1 MTAPLDRRIFLAG
14 ASATALWPLCAS
26 APDDALAAT
35 DGAALPI
42 TEVAPGLF
50 VHQGEHALMT
60 EANEGGI
67 ANIGFFVGTEAV
79 AVIDTGGSARQGAR
93 LLAAIQTVT
102 DRPIR
107 YVINTHMHPD
117 HVFGNAAFAR
127 TGAAYVGHKN
137 LPRGLAARAEHY
149 LDSNARLMKDALQ
162 GTEIVLATQLVE
174 FEAELDL
181 GGRTL
186 RLVAHRTAH
195 TDNDLTVRDSAGGWL
210 WASDL
215 VFMEHIP
222 TLDGSILGWLDV
234 LEGLGQLPIDRIVPG
249 HGPASAAWP
258 QAAAPVQRYLR
269 RLTEDIRPLI
279 REGRTI
285 AEAVEIVA
293 LDERAHWQLFDEF
306 HARNVTAA
314 FTELEW
320 E

>member
-1 MTAPLDRRIFLAG
+1 MTASIDRRVFLAG
-14 ASATALWPLCAS
+14 ASATALWPLCAR
-26 APDDALAAT
+26 APEASAAT
-35 DGAALPI
+35 AGAPLPI

-50 VHQGEHALMT
+50 VHRGEHALMT

-67 ANIGFFVGTEAV
+67 ANIGFIVGDEAV

-93 LLAAIQTVT
+93 LLAAIQAVT
-102 DRPIR
+102 DRPVR

-127 TGAAYVGHKN
+127 TGAVYVGHKK
-137 LPRGLAARAEHY
+137 LPRGLAVRAEHY
-149 LDSNARLMKDALQ
+149 LESNARRMKEALQ
-162 GTEIVLATQLVE
+162 GTEVVLATQLVGAE
-174 FEAELDL
+174 TELDL

-195 TDNDLTVRDSAGGWL
+195 TDNDLTVRDSASGWL
-210 WASDL
+210 WAADL

-234 LEGLGQLPIDRIVPG
+234 LQDLAQQPVERIVPG

-258 QAAAPVQRYLR
+258 DAAAPVQRYLR
-269 RLTEDIRPLI
+269 RLTEGIRPLI
-279 REGRTI
+279 REGRSI
-285 AEAVEIVA
+285 AEAVETVA